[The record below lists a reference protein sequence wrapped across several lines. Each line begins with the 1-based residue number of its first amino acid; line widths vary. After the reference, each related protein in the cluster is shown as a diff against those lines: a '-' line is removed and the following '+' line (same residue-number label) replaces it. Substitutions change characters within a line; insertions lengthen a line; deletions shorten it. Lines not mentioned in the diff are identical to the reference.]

1 MDKLETLRKE
11 LERAKE
17 ELHNKGFHYDGH
29 VNSYEDLRNVKP
41 FEIAYQ
47 DVIEKIWPDDAWW
60 QVTNYWDIF
69 DAMMSGINDEEIID
83 EIIKHVG
90 KDYINESKCDSVGN
104 SCVERGHTM
113 REYLDKFGEDY
124 EDGNL
129 WDFSKKDFEEGAV
142 EQRDDIVYWYM
153 KDLDGEWRYFETNI
167 KNESLKEEKK
177 LDEGTSNFGAGPE
190 DFPLLVFYTI
200 DEVFNMMDYADDRPK
215 ESDFEDEDGNVDE
228 DAYESAREDWEQK
241 FWDNL
246 SVCVLDEDEQERLED
261 MLYDFNEE
269 SKRMAW
275 DADVVDGEQQ
285 YENNLSLED
294 VKVEVR
300 PGYYEAAY
308 ISIEHEDYL
317 KDLDDDFREE
327 QYARFEGLFKKLEE
341 EFGLTELSAGPVASN
356 GERGYSIVKKENK
369 EECLKESD
377 DVAREEY
384 CVIVDGNNESCHDTE
399 EEAIK
404 YARKRFA
411 EKGNDSVVK
420 VLLVKYGPKDEN
432 GDEPEEGVETIWAS
446 HFEESLEESKK
457 KSAEDFEK
465 EYVGKRAIF
474 THLDEYDEEQ
484 PGLKD
489 REGEPCDIKSAEIL
503 DAYDDGGFDY
513 CYWNIE
519 FDDGEKFKGIPGVAL
534 DVREDEALEESKED
548 NDKKRLKYLLDKED
562 CCTLDKGE
570 RFELQ
575 DLIQKYGRPEEEID
589 LPKDVVMDTQTMDDL
604 GINPSETEG
613 DEIDEII
620 SDWLSD
626 EYGFCHFGFEYD
638 VEGDHINI
646 YNIEWDTSESLK
658 EENIEEKKSKKKYK
672 VNFTGDPAKN
682 AAFFNHAMGSDKGEG
697 GANIEAGG
705 TTLGEEKILDLDDL
719 DDSLLK
725 EEDEFSDK
733 EVDIKVPD
741 LKASGDKLSF
751 DEIKALVN
759 ELYDRLAEQDVYYDV
774 WFDESDSTVTVGID
788 WGDWKHDHMWL
799 DIFAN
804 KFFEEKGYDV
814 DNIGVE
820 VTDEDGSDTYSANH
834 TFVLCKKRPVEEG
847 ASYRGLAYY
856 EYPKGSDCHVR
867 ETPSCFVATD
877 RRGTTIGD
885 SKTKAGAE
893 GLIDD
898 YLKDKKVKEDLDDG
912 EAFYYV
918 KYWEDEELR
927 DQGISEI
934 YMDDFKT
941 KEEAVRLAKKLIDFM
956 GYASVEVFYTPSGDV
971 NESDDELVFGYD
983 GVETWG
989 SDKKEES
996 LEEDN
1001 AIYCLHLIVKDSNG
1015 KILKDEDIECGS
1027 KKEMDEKKKH
1037 LEEVSPEDSHHN
1049 RNFYSVRKR

>member
-1 MDKLETLRKE
+1 MGKLDLLRKE
-11 LERAKE
+11 LEKAKE
-17 ELHNKGFHYDGH
+17 ELHNKGYHFDGH
-29 VNSYEDLRNVKP
+29 ANSYQELMNAKP

-69 DAMMSGINDEEIID
+69 DAMMSGISDEEIID

-90 KDYINESKCDSVGN
+90 EDYVNESKCDDVCG

-113 REYLDKFGEDY
+113 KEYLEKFGEDY
-124 EDGNL
+124 ENGKL
-129 WDFSKKDFEEGAV
+129 WDFDKKDFEEGLV
-142 EQRDDIVYWYM
+142 ENRNDIVYWYM
-153 KDLDGEWRYFETNI
+153 KDLNEDWRYFETNV
-167 KNESLKEEKK
+167 KHELKEEKK

-190 DFPLLVFYTI
+190 NFPLLVFYTI

-261 MLYDFNEE
+261 MLYDFNKE
-269 SKRMAW
+269 SERMAW
-275 DADVVDGEQQ
+275 DADYSEEEGQM
-285 YENNLSLED
+285 YGPNLNLED
-294 VKVEVR
+294 VKVKVE

-308 ISIEHEDYL
+308 IEVEHEDYL
-317 KDLDDDFREE
+317 DDLEGDFRIKQLE
-327 QYARFEGLFKKLEE
+327 RFDELFKKLEE

-377 DVAREEY
+377 EVAREEY

-432 GDEPEEGVETIWAS
+432 GDEPELGVETIWAS
-446 HFEESLEESKK
+446 HFEES
-457 KSAEDFEK
+457 
-465 EYVGKRAIF
+465 
-474 THLDEYDEEQ
+474 
-484 PGLKD
+484 
-489 REGEPCDIKSAEIL
+489 
-503 DAYDDGGFDY
+503 
-513 CYWNIE
+513 
-519 FDDGEKFKGIPGVAL
+519 
-534 DVREDEALEESKED
+534 LEESKED

-562 CCTLDKGE
+562 CCNLDKGE
-570 RFELQ
+570 RWELQ
-575 DLIQKYGRPEEEID
+575 ELINKYGYPEEEEID

-682 AAFFNHAMGSDKGEG
+682 AAFFNHAMGSDKG
-697 GANIEAGG
+697 GASVEMSS

-725 EEDEFSDK
+725 EEMDFDTIKSLANEF
-733 EVDIKVPD
+733 
-741 LKASGDKLSF
+741 A
-751 DEIKALVN
+751 
-759 ELYDRLAEQDVYYDV
+759 DRLSEQDAYYDI
-774 WFDESDSTVTVGID
+774 WFDEKDNTITVGVD

-799 DIFAN
+799 DIFAD
-804 KFFEEKGYDV
+804 KFFREKGYDL
-814 DNIGVE
+814 DNMNVE

-834 TFVLCKKRPVEEG
+834 TYVLGAKRPVEEG

-927 DQGISEI
+927 DLGESEI

-941 KEEAVRLAKKLIDFM
+941 KEEAIRLAKKLIDFM
-956 GYASVEVFYTPSGDV
+956 GYASVEVFYSPSGDV

-983 GVETWG
+983 GVETWNE
-989 SDKKEES
+989 SLKEE
-996 LEEDN
+996 
-1001 AIYCLHLIVKDSNG
+1001 AQYCVHLKVKDENG
-1015 KILKDEDIECGS
+1015 KIVKEEDLTPCGT
-1027 KKEMDEKKKH
+1027 KKEMEETKKH

-1049 RNFYSVRKR
+1049 RNFYSLKRL